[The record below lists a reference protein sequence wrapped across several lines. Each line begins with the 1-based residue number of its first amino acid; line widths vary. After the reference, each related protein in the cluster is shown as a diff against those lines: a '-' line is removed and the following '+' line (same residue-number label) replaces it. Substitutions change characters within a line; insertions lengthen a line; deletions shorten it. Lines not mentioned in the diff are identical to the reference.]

1 MYGDDFS
8 GTAGAADS
16 PPDSG
21 RDGVEGLLSQV
32 EAAEA
37 ALRDA
42 ARQGRPA
49 PAGGHRDGARGDRA
63 AWFDALIEADQKIE
77 PRDWMPDSYRKTL
90 IRQIAQHA
98 HSEIIGMQP
107 EGNWITRAPS
117 LKRKAILLAK
127 VQDEAGHGLYLY
139 AAAETLGV
147 SRDELVDL
155 LLTGRQKYSSIFN
168 YPTLTWA
175 DVGAI
180 GWLVDGAAIV
190 NQVPLCRCSYG
201 PYARAMIRVC
211 KEESF
216 HQRQG
221 FEILHTL
228 AHGSPAQHTMA
239 QDAIDRWWYPSLAMF
254 GPPDGKSTH
263 SERSMAWKI
272 KRFSNDE
279 LRQRFVDMCVGQAEA
294 LGLQLP
300 DPQLRWNER
309 RRSYD
314 FTQPDY
320 AELMRV
326 ISGDGPC
333 NRQRIEHRRRAHT
346 DGAWV
351 REAAAAHAAKRSA
364 RATAQRE
371 TRAVPA

>member
-1 MYGDDFS
+1 VYGNDI
-8 GTAGAADS
+8 
-16 PPDSG
+16 PPERTSVG
-21 RDGVEGLLSQV
+21 GELLDQV
-32 EAAEA
+32 AAAEA

-42 ARQGRPA
+42 AGRA
-49 PAGGHRDGARGDRA
+49 LAGRGAGEGDRGSA
-63 AWFDALIEADQKIE
+63 GYFDQVVSADQKIE
-77 PRDWMPDSYRKTL
+77 PRDEMPDGYRRTL

-107 EGNWITRAPS
+107 EANWITRAPS

-147 SRDELVDL
+147 TREELVDK

-175 DVGAI
+175 DMGAI

-201 PYARAMIRVC
+201 PYARAMIRIC

-221 FEILHTL
+221 FEILWTL
-228 AHGSPAQHTMA
+228 ARGTPAQRAMA

-254 GPPDGKSTH
+254 GPPDTDSTH
-263 SERSMAWKI
+263 SAQSMAWKI
-272 KRFSNDE
+272 KRFSNDH
-279 LRQRFVDMCVGQAEA
+279 LRQRFVDMCVGQAEV
-294 LGLQLP
+294 LGLRLP
-300 DPQLRWNER
+300 DPDLRWNEQR
-309 RRSYD
+309 GAYD

-320 AELMRV
+320 AELLQV

-333 NRQRIEHRRRAHT
+333 NRQRMARRRAAHAE
-346 DGAWV
+346 GAWV
-351 REAAAAHAAKRSA
+351 RQAAAAYAARHAPR
-364 RATAQRE
+364 TD
-371 TRAVPA
+371 PASVEVAA